1 MASAVRAVPTGF
13 HTITPSIVCK
23 DAARALQFYKAAF
36 GAVERVCM
44 TSPDGKLSHAELQIG
59 DSIIF
64 MGDEFP
70 GMTAAP
76 PQDSLPSAS
85 LYLYVE
91 DADSLFNQAVSAGC
105 QSTMPVTT
113 MFWGDR
119 YGKVV
124 DPFGHHWGLA
134 THVEDVSEEEMGR
147 RAAEWMAQ
155 MSAKP
160 KASAAGQS

>member
-1 MASAVRAVPTGF
+1 
-13 HTITPSIVCK
+13 
-23 DAARALQFYKAAF
+23 
-36 GAVERVCM
+36 
-44 TSPDGKLSHAELQIG
+44 
-59 DSIIF
+59 
-64 MGDEFP
+64 
-70 GMTAAP
+70 
-76 PQDSLPSAS
+76 
-85 LYLYVE
+85 
-91 DADSLFNQAVSAGC
+91 
-105 QSTMPVTT
+105 MPVTT

-155 MSAKP
+155 MSAQP